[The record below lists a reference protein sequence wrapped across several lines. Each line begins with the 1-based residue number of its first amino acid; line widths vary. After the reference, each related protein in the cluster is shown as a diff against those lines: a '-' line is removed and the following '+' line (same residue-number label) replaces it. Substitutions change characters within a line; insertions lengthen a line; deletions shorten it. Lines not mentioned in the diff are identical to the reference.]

1 MCDVLGGH
9 ATLEESV
16 TNLVT
21 ARLVLE
27 ADGEVVLAIMRE
39 VEFHTFLSGYAQ
51 VNIPLAQIAQE
62 CRVVELPNLQS
73 SQNSARKLA
82 EGKKSRSGAH
92 GALASPSCPRDMAS
106 CLMRKGM
113 TQG

>member
-1 MCDVLGGH
+1 MCDVFGGH

-39 VEFHTFLSGYAQ
+39 VEFHTFLSGDAQ
-51 VNIPLAQIAQE
+51 VNIPLAQQNDQHNNMCDQCNRRINN
-62 CRVVELPNLQS
+62 RNLKPVDS
-73 SQNSARKLA
+73 L
-82 EGKKSRSGAH
+82 
-92 GALASPSCPRDMAS
+92 
-106 CLMRKGM
+106 
-113 TQG
+113 

>member
-1 MCDVLGGH
+1 MSDMGDVLGGH
-9 ATLEESV
+9 TPLEESV

-39 VEFHTFLSGYAQ
+39 VEFHTFLSGDAQ

-62 CRVVELPNLQS
+62 CRVVEFPNLQS
-73 SQNSARKLA
+73 LKLGSEA
-82 EGKKSRSGAH
+82 
-92 GALASPSCPRDMAS
+92 C
-106 CLMRKGM
+106 
-113 TQG
+113 

>member
-39 VEFHTFLSGYAQ
+39 VEFHTFLSSDAQ
-51 VNIPLAQIAQE
+51 VNIPLTQVAQE
-62 CRVVELPNLQS
+62 CRMIKLPHFQS
-73 SQNSARKLA
+73 LKTRLGSLLRERKVGRA
-82 EGKKSRSGAH
+82 YMG
-92 GALASPSCPRDMAS
+92 
-106 CLMRKGM
+106 CLLLHLV
-113 TQG
+113 QEIWQAV

>member
-16 TNLVT
+16 KNLVT

-27 ADGEVVLAIMRE
+27 TDGEVVLAIMRE
-39 VEFHTFLSGYAQ
+39 VGLHTFLSGYAQ

-73 SQNSARKLA
+73 LKTRLGSLLRERKVGRAYMGRLLLHLVQ
-82 EGKKSRSGAH
+82 EIW
-92 GALASPSCPRDMAS
+92 
-106 CLMRKGM
+106 
-113 TQG
+113 QVV

>member
-1 MCDVLGGH
+1 MCDVFGGH

-39 VEFHTFLSGYAQ
+39 VEFHTFLSGDAQ
-51 VNIPLAQIAQE
+51 VNIPLAQLAQE
-62 CRVVELPNLQS
+62 CRVVEFPNLQS
-73 SQNSARKLA
+73 LKTRLGSLLRERKVGRA
-82 EGKKSRSGAH
+82 YMG
-92 GALASPSCPRDMAS
+92 
-106 CLMRKGM
+106 CLLLHLV
-113 TQG
+113 QEIWQAV

>member
-1 MCDVLGGH
+1 MSDMGDVLGGH
-9 ATLEESV
+9 TPLEESV
-16 TNLVT
+16 AHLVT

-73 SQNSARKLA
+73 LKTRLGSLLRERKVGRTWGACFSILSKRY
-82 EGKKSRSGAH
+82 GKLSDA
-92 GALASPSCPRDMAS
+92 
-106 CLMRKGM
+106 
-113 TQG
+113 

>member
-39 VEFHTFLSGYAQ
+39 VEFRTFLSGDVQ
-51 VNIPLAQIAQE
+51 INLTLAQIAQE
-62 CRVVELPNLQS
+62 CGMLS
-73 SQNSARKLA
+73 SLTSNRSKLGSVA
-82 EGKKSRSGAH
+82 
-92 GALASPSCPRDMAS
+92 C
-106 CLMRKGM
+106 
-113 TQG
+113 

>member
-39 VEFHTFLSGYAQ
+39 VEFHTFLSGLHKAT
-51 VNIPLAQIAQE
+51 LLKTL
-62 CRVVELPNLQS
+62 RM
-73 SQNSARKLA
+73 KL
-82 EGKKSRSGAH
+82 
-92 GALASPSCPRDMAS
+92 
-106 CLMRKGM
+106 
-113 TQG
+113 